1 MGIKLLGVSIPLL
14 VISIIAVT
22 STAADEK
29 GKPLI
34 TKTCAGTEF
43 PDVCTSTLES
53 DPRSLSADLKGL
65 SRIALELSAT
75 KGNDSAGLAYN
86 LMQNASGYEPWSE
99 RSACFHG
106 YNTSVYQIKDQGLQ
120 SFDEGKYDKAYEA
133 VDLLNK
139 EALRCNTFQIPELD
153 ESNTMLS
160 EFTTVVKTILQLLF

>member
-1 MGIKLLGVSIPLL
+1 
-14 VISIIAVT
+14 
-22 STAADEK
+22 
-29 GKPLI
+29 
-34 TKTCAGTEF
+34 
-43 PDVCTSTLES
+43 
-53 DPRSLSADLKGL
+53 
-65 SRIALELSAT
+65 LELGAT

-106 YNTSVYQIKDQGLQ
+106 YNTSVYQIKDHGLQ

-139 EALRCNTFQIPELD
+139 EALRCITFQIPELD

>member
-1 MGIKLLGVSIPLL
+1 MGIKLLGVSLPLL

-75 KGNDSAGLAYN
+75 KGNDSAGVAYN
-86 LMQNASGYEPWSE
+86 LMQNASGYDTWSE

-106 YNTSVYQIKDQGLQ
+106 YNMSVYQIKDHGLQ
-120 SFDEGKYDKAYEA
+120 SFDDGKYDKAYQA

-139 EALRCNTFQIPELD
+139 EALYCSTFQIPELD

-160 EFTTVVKTILQLLF
+160 KFTTVVKTILQLLF